1 MLRLSFISFT
11 TRPSAIAASK
21 IIRGRNSS
29 RKIIPTNASW
39 LVTFP
44 AHARRLLFCLLTQ
57 LKSALTSVPLRPQA
71 WQRNRGLEIGKP
83 DVIRPLVGADFDIL
97 GALIMQAINQQPA
110 NVHFASFTER
120 YFLGVLHPSSEI

>member
-57 LKSALTSVPLRPQA
+57 LKSALTSAPLRPQA

-97 GALIMQAINQQPA
+97 AAL
-110 NVHFASFTER
+110 
-120 YFLGVLHPSSEI
+120 